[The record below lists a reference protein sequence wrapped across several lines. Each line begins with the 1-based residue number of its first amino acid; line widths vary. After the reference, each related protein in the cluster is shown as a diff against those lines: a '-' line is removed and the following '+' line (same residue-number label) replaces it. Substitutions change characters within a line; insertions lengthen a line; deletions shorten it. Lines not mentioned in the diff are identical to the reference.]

1 MNLKPLENQLPDKAL
16 NYVREWLAG
25 SNVAITLKKSRKSKL
40 GDYRYLHHSDS
51 HHITIDKEL
60 SPEAFFFVLT
70 HEIAHLH
77 VRKIFRNRIK
87 PHGEEW
93 KTVFGKLL
101 IESLKIYS
109 PEIQSHIV
117 RHAKSP
123 KANLT
128 ADPNL
133 WKRLFLANSDSE
145 MSLENLY
152 SDQRFR
158 LGNRFFQKGEKRK
171 IRYICKEITTGK
183 RYLINGQAIVDEI
196 INE

>member
-1 MNLKPLENQLPDKAL
+1 MNLKPIENQLPDGAL
-16 NYVREWLAG
+16 NYIRKWLAV
-25 SNVAITLKKSRKSKL
+25 SNVIITLKRSRKSTL
-40 GDYRYLHHSDS
+40 GDYRYLAASDT
-51 HHITIDKEL
+51 HQITVDREL

-101 IESLKIYS
+101 NDSLPVYS
-109 PEIQSHIV
+109 QELQTSII
-117 RHAKSP
+117 RHAESP

-133 WKRLFLANSDSE
+133 WKKLFLVNSDSK

-152 SDQRFR
+152 SDQKFR

>member
-1 MNLKPLENQLPDKAL
+1 MNLKPIENQLPDGAL
-16 NYVREWLAG
+16 NYIRKWLAG
-25 SNVAITLKKSRKSKL
+25 SNVIITLKKSRKSKL
-40 GDYRYLHHSDS
+40 GDYRYLAASDT
-51 HHITIDKEL
+51 HQITVDREL

-101 IESLKIYS
+101 NDSLPVYS
-109 PEIQSHIV
+109 QELQTSII
-117 RHAKSP
+117 RHAESP

-133 WKRLFLANSDSE
+133 WKKLFLVNSDSK

-152 SDQRFR
+152 SDQKFR